1 MALKLKT
8 QVQQVL
14 PPPIQGVVDD
24 VVYDPG
30 EEKFR
35 YLVTFTDGNGAQQRW
50 FREDEIKATPAEG
63 DAQ

>member
-14 PPPIQGVVDD
+14 PAPIQGVIDD
-24 VVYDPG
+24 VVYDPAV
-30 EEKFR
+30 EKFR
-35 YLVTFTDGNGAQQRW
+35 YLVTFSSENGAQQRW
-50 FREDEIKATPAEG
+50 FWQDEIQATEG